1 MISTITDLTV
11 ITFAVYHCTHVH
23 SLCFTLHTRVSVT
36 VFSASTA
43 FAESCKG
50 QHAGNPTLGNPRHS
64 IVSIYR
70 GLSEQVV
77 NEKHDVK
84 AS

>member
-11 ITFAVYHCTHVH
+11 ITFVVYHCTHFH
-23 SLCFTLHTRVSVT
+23 NLCFTLHTRASVT
-36 VFSASTA
+36 VFSALTV
-43 FAESCKG
+43 FAESCKE

-70 GLSEQVV
+70 GRSEQVV
-77 NEKHDVK
+77 NE
-84 AS
+84 